1 MIADSSDNKQI
12 NQNIEAVLDFYA
24 REDKKMNFKITLIVI
39 LVCLALIFLAQNIQ
53 VVTVSFLF
61 WEVSMSRAVLLF
73 FSLLIGFII
82 GWFLHSYLAYRKDKK
97 EFQNLNY

>member
-1 MIADSSDNKQI
+1 
-12 NQNIEAVLDFYA
+12 
-24 REDKKMNFKITLIVI
+24 MNFKITLVVI

-73 FSLLIGFII
+73 FSLLTGFII
-82 GWFLHSYLAYRKDKK
+82 GWFLHSYLSYRKDKK
-97 EFQNLNY
+97 EFSNFKA

>member
-1 MIADSSDNKQI
+1 
-12 NQNIEAVLDFYA
+12 
-24 REDKKMNFKITLIVI
+24 MNFKITLVVI

-61 WEVSMSRAVLLF
+61 WEISMSRAILLF

-82 GWFLHSYLAYRKDKK
+82 GWFLHSYLSYRKDKK

>member
-1 MIADSSDNKQI
+1 
-12 NQNIEAVLDFYA
+12 
-24 REDKKMNFKITLIVI
+24 MNFKITLVVI

-61 WEVSMSRAVLLF
+61 WEISMSRAILLF

-82 GWFLHSYLAYRKDKK
+82 GWFLHSYLSYRKDKK
-97 EFQNLNY
+97 EFSDFKA

>member
-1 MIADSSDNKQI
+1 
-12 NQNIEAVLDFYA
+12 
-24 REDKKMNFKITLIVI
+24 MNFKITLVVI

-53 VVTVSFLF
+53 VVTVSFLL

-82 GWFLHSYLAYRKDKK
+82 GWFLHSYLSYRKDKK
-97 EFQNLNY
+97 EFSDFKA